1 MFAPRGNIPETG
13 AMFHIVYTHPDTG
26 QLSTYLTR
34 LYGPVKVCI
43 HYAYTVPFHFNT
55 SILHRFGYNR
65 VMSWLPNFI
74 PCN

>member
-1 MFAPRGNIPETG
+1 MFAPRGNIPDTG

-43 HYAYTVPFHFNT
+43 HYAYTVPYHFNT
-55 SILHRFGYNR
+55 
-65 VMSWLPNFI
+65 P
-74 PCN
+74 